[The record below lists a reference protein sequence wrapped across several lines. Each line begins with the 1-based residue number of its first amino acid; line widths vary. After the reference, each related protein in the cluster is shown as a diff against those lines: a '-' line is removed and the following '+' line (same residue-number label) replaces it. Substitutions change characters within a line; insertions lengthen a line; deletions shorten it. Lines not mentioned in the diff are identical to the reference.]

1 MPMCCPTRDRRQRFE
16 TAEELLLALE
26 LDRGATRPLNAPQ
39 STPLLQRDPT
49 AVWKLALGLSLLFN
63 VMLVFW
69 LLFLP
74 K

>member
-1 MPMCCPTRDRRQRFE
+1 MAMCCPTRDRRQRFE

-26 LDRGATRPLNAPQ
+26 RGATRPLNAPQ
-39 STPLLQRDPT
+39 STPLQQRDPT

>member
-1 MPMCCPTRDRRQRFE
+1 MAMCCPIGDRRQRFE

-26 LDRGATRPLNAPQ
+26 RGATRPLNAPQ